1 MTTEAHPNDP
11 AMIYESIV
19 TTSSPS
25 GETHVA
31 PMGIRR
37 EGDCVILKPFKPSRT
52 LDNVLATRCA
62 VVNFTTDPRVFA
74 GCVTGRRDWPC
85 VAADSVA
92 SVRLQHTLGHVE
104 LALVEHVDDA
114 TRPLLRMQ
122 VVREQVHAGFPG
134 FNRAQAAVIE
144 GAVLVSRLHLLPPE
158 KIATEMTYLQ
168 IAIDKT
174 AGSRERE
181 AWDWLREAVDRHYA
195 NGERS
200 QSIT

>member
-1 MTTEAHPNDP
+1 MTTEVQRDDS

-19 TTSSPS
+19 TTSSAS

-37 EGDCVILKPFKPSRT
+37 EGDFIILKPFKPSRT

-62 VVNFTTDPRVFA
+62 VVNFTTDTRVFA

-104 LALVEHVDDA
+104 LAL
-114 TRPLLRMQ
+114 
-122 VVREQVHAGFPG
+122 
-134 FNRAQAAVIE
+134 
-144 GAVLVSRLHLLPPE
+144 
-158 KIATEMTYLQ
+158 
-168 IAIDKT
+168 
-174 AGSRERE
+174 
-181 AWDWLREAVDRHYA
+181 
-195 NGERS
+195 
-200 QSIT
+200 